1 MDQYGIEH
9 GQSSPYNPQSNG
21 HAERNVKILKELLL
35 KTENDIN
42 SKQFLD
48 GIAQIR
54 NTPRA
59 DGISPCQVVFGR
71 SIRTMLPTLS
81 EALGTNEFVESAR
94 RIRGAFASEQK
105 IRFNQ
110 HAKDLNILA
119 PGTPIWIQ
127 SNDTNRWDEKGVIL
141 DQVRH
146 RTYKIQLESGKVMF
160 RNRKKIRNRKNIHA
174 QRSSEPTN
182 FVNDGIRGRNPT
194 SSEEDENEGRGK
206 IRRSERI
213 RKRMDN

>member
-1 MDQYGIEH
+1 M
-9 GQSSPYNPQSNG
+9 
-21 HAERNVKILKELLL
+21 
-35 KTENDIN
+35 
-42 SKQFLD
+42 
-48 GIAQIR
+48 
-54 NTPRA
+54 
-59 DGISPCQVVFGR
+59 
-71 SIRTMLPTLS
+71 
-81 EALGTNEFVESAR
+81 
-94 RIRGAFASEQK
+94 
-105 IRFNQ
+105 
-110 HAKDLNILA
+110 NILA

-127 SNDTNRWDEKGVIL
+127 SNDTNRWDEKGLIL

-194 SSEEDENEGRGK
+194 SSEEDENGGRGK

-213 RKRMDN
+213 RKRMNN